1 LFAAARRVLMSFLN
15 FVVSVIALLGGR
27 FYYKGLKEGS
37 QVSALPP
44 VVCKRTYSSEG
55 VKTALT

>member
-1 LFAAARRVLMSFLN
+1 MSFLN

-27 FYYKGLKEGS
+27 FYYKGLEEGS

-44 VVCKRTYSSEG
+44 VVWSLTYSSEG